1 MTTTLNKTVKCKFLL
16 KNDREKSFFQ
26 SFLTTDFLNSMGS
39 WNPFKSSDVKTGCM
53 WHEAHLTWTA
63 TQLWV
68 FMYSLMYL
76 WVNTYVDLLLHLSFL
91 QTSPLCRDV
100 YLEEDAEGRCI
111 VLWIK
116 VYQLHATSPY
126 WLAVQYLQTWNDTHS
141 PILESS
147 HRSLH
152 HSPAL
157 SSVVFLCHRH
167 NVTAIYFIGLLHQS
181 CKMEAWGGKRRC
193 NCQEKDKWAG

>member
-1 MTTTLNKTVKCKFLL
+1 MTTALNKIVKCKFLL

-26 SFLTTDFLNSMGS
+26 SFLTTDFVNSMGS
-39 WNPFKSSDVKTGCM
+39 WNPFKSSDVKTGCL

-68 FMYSLMYL
+68 FKSEYICWSTFAPLIPSDFTSL
-76 WVNTYVDLLLHLSFL
+76 H
-91 QTSPLCRDV
+91 RDV

-152 HSPAL
+152 HSRAL